1 MQSVTSGGTG
11 TINTMNGGKQEV
23 NDAKGI
29 IGDVY
34 AGSQIIKNGEGT
46 ISGFLKEGTQSIDGG
61 TGNIGLLYTNGI
73 QEIKNGTGNI
83 EVVNNGRQIVLNN
96 ATGNITTLKNGTQ
109 EINGGTGN
117 ITDLQNG
124 KQNIISGTGN
134 ILGTM
139 YGGTQEINNGSG
151 YIENMDG
158 TKAKQNINMS
168 ATGSIKNLVNGTQ
181 NIAESASGFIT
192 GIMDGGVQNINQNA
206 SGSINIMNNGQQ
218 NIVSGNGNITVM
230 NGGSQNITNG
240 TANIEIINNGIQT
253 LNENAT
259 ATINTMNN
267 GQQNILSGEGNIGSM
282 MAGGQ
287 YIQNGKGNIATMNG
301 GVQVI
306 YNGATGVIDVLSPD
320 AETTSSVG
328 YQYIYTNGTGHIKD
342 MQAGTQYVDSG
353 NATIEKMS
361 SGTQVVLNN
370 ANAQIKEMINGT
382 QMVSAGS
389 ANIGAMTNGQQ
400 QILAEATGTIEQM
413 NGGSQIVS
421 GTGSIKDMQAGVQ
434 YVDGGNATIEKM
446 SSGTQVVLNN
456 ANAQIKE
463 MTNGAQMV
471 SAGSANIGAMTNGQ
485 QQILTNTTGNINT
498 VNGGIGTI
506 KNIVGGKQIIKSGGT
521 GKVEKYTENQIIQA
535 GGTGIIETLDTKYTL
550 TSGQTGKVNIVLS
563 GGTQIVGSGAIGYV
577 SNVQS
582 GGQQIVQANGIG
594 HIDKINQD
602 SVNTQVVEKG
612 GTGIIGQ
619 LNTSITLTEGQT
631 IQVENFGDN
640 GKLVIG
646 QGATGQTD
654 KYDENVEVGEGGTI
668 NVGTLDTEM
677 NLEGDKTAVIED
689 EMTEDAVQIVGQDA
703 TGTIKNLNTGMQIVQ
718 KGGISKDTVINGG
731 LLYVNEGAIVQDTT
745 INSGTLSFANTGGV
759 YELTGTFT
767 ANGGNIVLTQEASNK
782 LRTVNTI
789 NNASYET
796 LNIQKMKGSN
806 AHFILDTDLE
816 NGMTFDKN
824 DESKT
829 LAELKNETTQNN
841 DKIIINEAEKGTHY
855 IQVKDASG
863 ENFSKIEPGK
873 YQVLVVD
880 KSGNLEFKGEKYNA
894 GGLYEY
900 DPSIVR
906 GDKYG
911 LDKNEWLLT
920 SVEKNIN
927 NDWRNT
933 NDSMRSRLGELH
945 NSNVNDMG
953 LWARYLD
960 GSFKNSAFDSD
971 YNLFQ
976 LGYDKQ
982 ADAKSIYGVAVDYGT
997 GKSKYVNGGSD
1008 DKLTALSVYAV
1019 WNNDDDAY
1027 TNLTARIGQFDT
1039 ELNSYGDYAD
1049 STNYKHNA
1057 YSLSAEYGKRYNYDN
1072 NFYIE
1077 PQAQLTIGRLASF
1090 DYTTN
1095 RGATGNVDGLNSV
1108 ITRLGFTVGKQAENG
1123 NNIYL
1128 KADMYHEFAGTRNLI
1143 LESKASGSSE
1153 FLSRNADYSDTWFE
1167 VGVGGNIKLSEDVT
1181 FYGDITRG
1189 FGGDIN
1195 KDWQVNGGIRWAF

>member
-1 MQSVTSGGTG
+1 MS
-11 TINTMNGGKQEV
+11 
-23 NDAKGI
+23 
-29 IGDVY
+29 
-34 AGSQIIKNGEGT
+34 
-46 ISGFLKEGTQSIDGG
+46 
-61 TGNIGLLYTNGI
+61 
-73 QEIKNGTGNI
+73 
-83 EVVNNGRQIVLNN
+83 
-96 ATGNITTLKNGTQ
+96 
-109 EINGGTGN
+109 
-117 ITDLQNG
+117 
-124 KQNIISGTGN
+124 
-134 ILGTM
+134 
-139 YGGTQEINNGSG
+139 GGTQEINNGSG
-151 YIENMDG
+151 YIENMSG

-181 NIAESASGFIT
+181 NIAESANGFIT
-192 GIMDGGVQNINQNA
+192 GIMDGGVQNVNQNA
-206 SGSINIMNNGQQ
+206 SGSINIINDGQQ
-218 NIVSGNGNITVM
+218 NIIGGSGNITVM

-240 TANIEIINNGIQT
+240 TGNIKIMNNGIQS
-253 LNENAT
+253 LNKNTT

-306 YNGATGVIDVLSPD
+306 YNGATGVIDVLSTEV
-320 AETTSSVG
+320 ETTSSGG

-342 MQAGTQYVDSG
+342 MQAGAQYVDGGS
-353 NATIEKMS
+353 AIIEKMS
-361 SGTQVVLNN
+361 NGTQVVLNN
-370 ANAQIKEMINGT
+370 ANAQIEEMINGA

-389 ANIGAMTNGQQ
+389 ANIGVMTNGQQ
-400 QILAEATGTIEQM
+400 QILADATGTIEQM

-421 GTGSIKDMQAGVQ
+421 GTGSIKDMQDGTQ

-456 ANAQIKE
+456 ANAQIEE
-463 MTNGAQMV
+463 MINGAQMV
-471 SAGSANIGAMTNGQ
+471 SAGSANIGVMTNGQ
-485 QQILTNTTGNINT
+485 QQILADATGTIEQMNGGSQIVSGTGSIKDMQDGTQYVDGGNATIENMSGGTQKISSGNASINTMAGGQQQILANTTGNINT
-498 VNGGIGTI
+498 VNGGSQIVWGIGAIDNLNGGEQIIEDGGIGTI

-550 TSGQTGKVNIVLS
+550 TSGQTGKVNTVLS

-612 GTGIIGQ
+612 GTGVIGQ

-631 IQVENFGDN
+631 IQVENFGEN

-677 NLEGDKTAVIED
+677 SLEGDKTAVIEE

-703 TGTIKNLNTGMQIVQ
+703 TGTIKNLNAGMQIVQ

-731 LLYVNEGAIVQDTT
+731 LLYVNEGATVQDTT

-767 ANGGNIVLTQEASNK
+767 ANGGNIVLAQEASNK
-782 LRTVNTI
+782 LRAVNTI

-796 LNIQKMKGSN
+796 LNIEKMKGSN

-824 DESKT
+824 DEDKT
-829 LAELKNETTQNN
+829 LAGLKNEATQNN

-927 NDWRNT
+927 NDTRVLLDATDNAYAMWRNT

-960 GSFKNSAFDSD
+960 GSFNNSAFESD

-982 ADAKSIYGVAVDYGT
+982 ADAKSVYGVAIDYGT
-997 GKSKYVNGGSD
+997 GKSKYVNGGSN

-1095 RGATGNVDGLNSV
+1095 RGATGSVDGLNSV

-1123 NNIYL
+1123 NDIYL
-1128 KADMYHEFAGTRNLI
+1128 KADMYHEFAGTRNLT
-1143 LESKASGSSE
+1143 LNSQAGGSNE
-1153 FLSRNADYSDTWFE
+1153 FLSRDVDYSDTWFE
-1167 VGVGGNIKLSEDVT
+1167 LGIGGNIKLSEDVT
-1181 FYGDITRG
+1181 FYGDVTRG

>member
-1 MQSVTSGGTG
+1 MS
-11 TINTMNGGKQEV
+11 
-23 NDAKGI
+23 
-29 IGDVY
+29 
-34 AGSQIIKNGEGT
+34 
-46 ISGFLKEGTQSIDGG
+46 
-61 TGNIGLLYTNGI
+61 
-73 QEIKNGTGNI
+73 
-83 EVVNNGRQIVLNN
+83 
-96 ATGNITTLKNGTQ
+96 
-109 EINGGTGN
+109 
-117 ITDLQNG
+117 
-124 KQNIISGTGN
+124 
-134 ILGTM
+134 
-139 YGGTQEINNGSG
+139 GGTQEINNGSG
-151 YIENMDG
+151 YIENMSG

-181 NIAESASGFIT
+181 NIAESANGFIT
-192 GIMDGGVQNINQNA
+192 GIMDGGVQNVNQNA
-206 SGSINIMNNGQQ
+206 SGSINIINDGQQ
-218 NIVSGNGNITVM
+218 NIIGGSGNITVM

-240 TANIEIINNGIQT
+240 TGNIEIMNNGIQS
-253 LNENAT
+253 LNKNTT

-301 GVQVI
+301 GVQVV
-306 YNGATGVIDVLSPD
+306 YNGATGVIDVLSTE
-320 AETTSSVG
+320 AEATSNGG

-342 MQAGTQYVDSG
+342 MQAGAQYVDGGS
-353 NATIEKMS
+353 AIIEKMS
-361 SGTQVVLNN
+361 NGTQVVLNN
-370 ANAQIKEMINGT
+370 ANAQIKEMINGA

-400 QILAEATGTIEQM
+400 QILVDATGTIEQM

-456 ANAQIKE
+456 ANAQIEE
-463 MTNGAQMV
+463 MINGAQMVSVGSANIGVMTNGQQQILADATGTIEQMNGGSQIVSGTGSIKDMQDGVQYVDGGNATIEKMSSGTQVVLNNANAQIEEMINGAQMV
-471 SAGSANIGAMTNGQ
+471 SAGSANIGVMTNGQ
-485 QQILTNTTGNINT
+485 QQILEDATGTIEQMNGGSQIVWGIGAIDNL
-498 VNGGIGTI
+498 NGGEQIIEDGGIGTI

-550 TSGQTGKVNIVLS
+550 TSGQTGKVNTVLS

-631 IQVENFGDN
+631 IQVENFGEN

-677 NLEGDKTAVIED
+677 SLEGDKTAVIEE

-703 TGTIKNLNTGMQIVQ
+703 TGTIKNLNAGMQIVQ

-731 LLYVNEGAIVQDTT
+731 LLYVNEGATVQDTT

-767 ANGGNIVLTQEASNK
+767 ANGGNIVLAQEASNK
-782 LRTVNTI
+782 LRAVNTI

-796 LNIQKMKGSN
+796 LNIEKMKGSN

-824 DESKT
+824 DEDKT
-829 LAELKNETTQNN
+829 LAGLKNEATQNN
-841 DKIIINEAEKGTHY
+841 DKIVINEAEKGTHY

-927 NDWRNT
+927 NDTRVLLDATDNAYAMWRNT

-960 GSFKNSAFDSD
+960 GSFNNSAFESD

-982 ADAKSIYGVAVDYGT
+982 ADAKSIYGVAIDYGT
-997 GKSKYVNGGSD
+997 GKSKYVSGGSN
-1008 DKLTALSVYAV
+1008 DKLTALSAYAV

-1095 RGATGNVDGLNSV
+1095 RGATGSVDGLNSV

-1123 NNIYL
+1123 NDIYL
-1128 KADMYHEFAGTRNLI
+1128 KADMYHEFAGTRNLT
-1143 LESKASGSSE
+1143 LNSQAGGSNE
-1153 FLSRNADYSDTWFE
+1153 FLSRDVDYSDTWFE
-1167 VGVGGNIKLSEDVT
+1167 LGIGGNIKLSEGVT
-1181 FYGDITRG
+1181 FYGDVTRG

>member
-1 MQSVTSGGTG
+1 
-11 TINTMNGGKQEV
+11 
-23 NDAKGI
+23 
-29 IGDVY
+29 
-34 AGSQIIKNGEGT
+34 
-46 ISGFLKEGTQSIDGG
+46 
-61 TGNIGLLYTNGI
+61 
-73 QEIKNGTGNI
+73 
-83 EVVNNGRQIVLNN
+83 
-96 ATGNITTLKNGTQ
+96 
-109 EINGGTGN
+109 
-117 ITDLQNG
+117 
-124 KQNIISGTGN
+124 
-134 ILGTM
+134 
-139 YGGTQEINNGSG
+139 
-151 YIENMDG
+151 MDG

-192 GIMDGGVQNINQNA
+192 GIMDGGVQNVNQNA

-306 YNGATGVIDVLSPD
+306 YNGATGVIDVLSTD
-320 AETTSSVG
+320 AETTSSGG
-328 YQYIYTNGTGHIKD
+328 YQYIYTNGTGH
-342 MQAGTQYVDSG
+342 
-353 NATIEKMS
+353 
-361 SGTQVVLNN
+361 
-370 ANAQIKEMINGT
+370 
-382 QMVSAGS
+382 
-389 ANIGAMTNGQQ
+389 
-400 QILAEATGTIEQM
+400 
-413 NGGSQIVS
+413 
-421 GTGSIKDMQAGVQ
+421 IKDMQAGVQ

-446 SSGTQVVLNN
+446 SGGTQKISSGN
-456 ANAQIKE
+456 ASINT
-463 MTNGAQMV
+463 M
-471 SAGSANIGAMTNGQ
+471 AGGQ
-485 QQILTNTTGNINT
+485 QQILTNTTGNINI
-498 VNGGIGTI
+498 VNGGSQIVWGIGAMDSLNSGEQIIENGGIGTI

-535 GGTGIIETLDTKYTL
+535 GGTGIIETLDTEYTL
-550 TSGQTGKVNIVLS
+550 TSGQTGKVNTVLS
-563 GGTQIVGSGAIGYV
+563 GGTQIVGGGAIGYV

-677 NLEGDKTAVIED
+677 NLEGDKTAVIEE

-703 TGTIKNLNTGMQIVQ
+703 TGTIKNLNAGMQIVQ
-718 KGGISKDTVINGG
+718 KGGISKDTIINGG

-782 LRTVNTI
+782 LRAVNTI

-829 LAELKNETTQNN
+829 LAELKNEATQNN

-927 NDWRNT
+927 NDTRVLLDATDNAYAMWRNT

-945 NSNVNDMG
+945 NSNINDMG

-960 GSFKNSAFDSD
+960 GSFDNSAFDSD

-982 ADAKSIYGVAVDYGT
+982 ADAKSIYGVAIDYGT
-997 GKSKYVNGGSD
+997 GKSKYVNGGSN